1 MTFACFAVQ
10 KVFMPNY
17 GFLIDQSKC
26 IGCHACSTACKSE
39 NQVPLGVYRTWVKY
53 TETGTYPD
61 VRRRFQVTRCNHC
74 ANPPCVRICPVSA
87 MYQRS
92 DGIVEFDPSICIGCK
107 SCMQACPY
115 DSIYLDPE
123 TNTAAKCHFCAHRLE
138 VGLEPACVVVCPE
151 HAILAGDLNDPASE
165 ISRQLATAQATVR
178 KPEQGTGPKL
188 FYINGNDWS
197 LHPTAAQTHD
207 SFMWADK
214 VTEQNTNPY
223 ERQAFQLPVHNGRSR
238 LGLDTWCL
246 GANTRPP
253 CDLPKSKSG
262 TPIRTPREQ
271 GRPLNGPVQIGG
283 RVAEHMVQ
291 TAYNAQHKIQWHW
304 ELPSYLVTKN
314 IAGGLFM
321 LLSLGEGLGIS
332 AFDSLTFL
340 ATGFTGMVFMLL
352 TVILLIKDL
361 AQPKRFLNVLLR
373 PQWKSWLARG
383 AYIMVTFTVVA
394 GSWWLL
400 EGAAYMNWIPTD
412 SVSGIRPIAAW
423 ITFPLALGVV
433 IYSAFLLGQAEG
445 RDMWQSPL
453 LPFELLAQSS
463 VVSSGVFLAL
473 SLFVALPSS
482 LQGFL
487 SVVFPVSLAVNLL
500 FMLANKFAM
509 PFASEVA
516 LLASRDITHG
526 RYRNHFWWGGIAL
539 GHLVPLALFL
549 AAPVTIPVA
558 ALAALVGLFFYEY
571 AFVMAPQ
578 RIPNS

>member
-1 MTFACFAVQ
+1 
-10 KVFMPNY
+10 MPNY

-53 TETGTYPD
+53 TETGSYPD

-87 MYQRS
+87 MYQRD

-123 TNTAAKCHFCAHRLE
+123 TNTAAKCHFCAHRLD

-165 ISRQLATAQATVR
+165 INHVLASAQATVR

-197 LHPTAAQTHD
+197 LHPTASPAND
-207 SFMWADK
+207 SYMWADK
-214 VTEQNTNPY
+214 ITEQNTNPY
-223 ERQAFQLPVHNGRSR
+223 ERQSFQLPVIQSSQRNGRSP
-238 LGLDTWCL
+238 TP
-246 GANTRPP
+246 NKTR
-253 CDLPKSKSG
+253 KSKSG

-321 LLSLGEGLGIS
+321 LLSLGAGLGIF

-340 ATGFTGMVFMLL
+340 VAGFTSMIFMFL

-361 AQPKRFLNVLLR
+361 SQPIRFLNVLLR

-383 AYIMVTFTVVA
+383 AYIMVTFTAVA
-394 GSWWLL
+394 GLWWLL
-400 EGAAYMNWIPTD
+400 EGAAYLNWLPD
-412 SVSGIRPIAAW
+412 DVVASIRPFAAW
-423 ITFPLALGVV
+423 ITFPPAMGVV

-445 RDMWQSPL
+445 RDMWQSSM
-453 LPFELLAQSS
+453 LPFELLAQSCA
-463 VVSSGVFLAL
+463 VSSGVFLVL
-473 SLFVALPSS
+473 SLLISLPAS
-482 LQGFL
+482 LYEL
-487 SVVFPVSLAVNLL
+487 LAAVFPVSLAINLL
-500 FMLANKFAM
+500 LMLANKFAM
-509 PFASEVA
+509 PFASEIA
-516 LLASRDITHG
+516 MLASRDITHG
-526 RYRNHFWWGGIAL
+526 HYRNHFWWGGIAL
-539 GHLVPLALFL
+539 GHVLPFALFL
-549 AAPVTIPVA
+549 LTPSTIPVA
-558 ALAALVGLFFYEY
+558 ALAAMVGLFFYEY